1 MQTALKR
8 CVGANDELCK
18 FPECHCAQTGLIGL
32 PVIDIPFM
40 DSQINGDSSVE
51 MIEPIASVR
60 LLAEYLKIAAL
71 VIVLSVVLAA
81 TLFVSTK

>member
-8 CVGANDELCK
+8 CVGANDEPCK

-51 MIEPIASVR
+51 MMEPIKSVK
-60 LLAEYLKIAAL
+60 AWAGHLKTAAM
-71 VIVLSVVLAA
+71 VVVLGFVFGAV
-81 TLFVSTK
+81 LFSSIK

>member
-8 CVGANDELCK
+8 CVGANDEPCK

-51 MIEPIASVR
+51 MMEPIKSVK
-60 LLAEYLKIAAL
+60 AWAGHLKTAAMVIAAM
-71 VIVLSVVLAA
+71 LALA
-81 TLFVSTK
+81 CTFYVSSI

>member
-1 MQTALKR
+1 MQTTLKR

-40 DSQINGDSSVE
+40 DSQIKGDMPVE
-51 MIEPIASVR
+51 MTEPVKSVISG
-60 LLAEYLKIAAL
+60 AEWLKTAAL
-71 VIVLSVVLAA
+71 VVAAMLALA
-81 TLFVSTK
+81 CTFYVSTI

>member
-8 CVGANDELCK
+8 CVGANDESCK

-51 MIEPIASVR
+51 MMEPIRSVK
-60 LLAEYLKIAAL
+60 AWAGHLKTAAM
-71 VIVLSVVLAA
+71 VVVLGLVFGAV
-81 TLFVSTK
+81 LFSSVK

>member
-8 CVGANDELCK
+8 CVGANDEPCK

-51 MIEPIASVR
+51 MTEPIASVR

-71 VIVLSVVLAA
+71 VIVLSMVLAA
-81 TLFVSTK
+81 TLFVSAK

>member
-8 CVGANDELCK
+8 CVGANDEPCK

-40 DSQINGDSSVE
+40 DSQLKCDLPIEMADPIPSV
-51 MIEPIASVR
+51 VR
-60 LLAEYLKIAAL
+60 WAGHLKTAAMVIAAM
-71 VIVLSVVLAA
+71 LALA
-81 TLFVSTK
+81 CTFYVSSI